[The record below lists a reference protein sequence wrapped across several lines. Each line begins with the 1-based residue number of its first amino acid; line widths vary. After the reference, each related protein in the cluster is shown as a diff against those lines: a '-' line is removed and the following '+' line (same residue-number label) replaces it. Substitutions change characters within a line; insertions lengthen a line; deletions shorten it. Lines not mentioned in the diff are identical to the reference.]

1 MGKDAY
7 YPSEKP
13 QRIAVEVQLL
23 AGPYQPA
30 VIERIRLAIV
40 EPLLDMGAEITA
52 IRIEITGQIA
62 SW

>member
-7 YPSEKP
+7 YPTEKP

-23 AGPYQPA
+23 PGPYQPA
-30 VIERIRLAIV
+30 VIERIRQSIV